1 MVETTRPIF
10 VSFASRITKEG
21 KNGETGTLEV
31 FTQIQDCPVTDEEL
45 LEIKKIQEEAAG
57 KIDALFKRWKN
68 PGESRSEN
76 EAEKKRVL
84 TYKDGRPSYEDKE
97 V

>member
-1 MVETTRPIF
+1 MVETTKPIF

-21 KNGETGTLEV
+21 ENGETGTLEV

-68 PGESRSEN
+68 HGEN

-84 TYKDGRPSYEDKE
+84 TYKDGRPSFEEKE
-97 V
+97 I

>member
-21 KNGETGTLEV
+21 ENGETGTLEV

-57 KIDALFKRWKN
+57 KIDALFKRWKSL
-68 PGESRSEN
+68 G
-76 EAEKKRVL
+76 KCQ
-84 TYKDGRPSYEDKE
+84 GREY
-97 V
+97 

>member
-21 KNGETGTLEV
+21 ENGEIGTLEV

-57 KIDALFKRWKN
+57 KIDALFKGWKN
-68 PGESRSEN
+68 PGKSRGGE
-76 EAEKKRVL
+76 
-84 TYKDGRPSYEDKE
+84 
-97 V
+97 